1 MNQCRDTQKGFKSFR
16 KADQIK
22 DNNMFLSRSSLPA
35 NYWKVHLKDAL
46 FLSKC
51 NLPVKNIQSSHAS
64 QDGTALFGNNIP
76 TRYARIMCL
85 TKITVFNA

>member
-1 MNQCRDTQKGFKSFR
+1 MNQCRDAQKGFKSFR
-16 KADQIK
+16 KADQVK
-22 DNNMFLSRSSLPA
+22 DNMFLSSSLP

-64 QDGTALFGNNIP
+64 QDVTALFGNNIP